1 MSIIDVLRQIPFL
14 TVFVVIAILVGLGYA
29 IRFFILAVR
38 ANPKRIP
45 KKLKSVDRLIE
56 KGKYIK
62 ALEVLDT
69 LLQDVGYNYR
79 AARQKKRS
87 MIYDMVNFI
96 DLEPALWRLT
106 EVLSSLGR
114 GANNLKIYE
123 DMLNFIAELDD
134 VTVGKGVKHEYT
146 AAVYRRMAQ
155 HYFDDRDFRAAVTH
169 EAMGQV
175 EELIALRMLGKMEEL
190 RQKRP
195 LKATELER
203 KALDELKLAPH
214 LQAFEMELNAAL
226 PEKIEEA
233 SSRLM
238 QSRIFDFLKNAALL
252 KKAPKKKA
260 PATEAVDILSR
271 NIAELASPKPKKK
284 DEEGEPPEEKKD
296 VILL

>member
-1 MSIIDVLRQIPFL
+1 MDFLRQIPFL
-14 TVFVVIAILVGLGYA
+14 TVFAVIAVLVGLVYA

-45 KKLKSVDRLIE
+45 KKLKKVDRLIE
-56 KGKYIK
+56 QGKFIK

-87 MIYDMVNFI
+87 MIYDMVNFL
-96 DLEPALWRLT
+96 DLEPAFSRLT
-106 EVLSSLGR
+106 QVLSSLGR

-134 VTVGKGVKHEYT
+134 VTVGKGVKHEHT
-146 AAVYRRMAQ
+146 ARVYRQMAQ
-155 HYFDDRDFRAAVTH
+155 HYFDERDFRAAVTH
-169 EAMGQV
+169 EAMAQV

-190 RQKRP
+190 RSKRP
-195 LKATELER
+195 IRTTEIEKRSLE
-203 KALDELKLAPH
+203 ALGLGDQVK
-214 LQAFEMELNAAL
+214 AFELELNAAL

-233 SSRLM
+233 SSRLV
-238 QSRIFDFLKNAALL
+238 QTRVFDFLKNAALL
-252 KKAPKKKA
+252 KSAKEKGKT
-260 PATEAVDILSR
+260 PAAEAVSDILSR
-271 NIAELASPKPKKK
+271 NLADLTSPKKK
-284 DEEGEPPEEKKD
+284 EDDSKPPEEKKD